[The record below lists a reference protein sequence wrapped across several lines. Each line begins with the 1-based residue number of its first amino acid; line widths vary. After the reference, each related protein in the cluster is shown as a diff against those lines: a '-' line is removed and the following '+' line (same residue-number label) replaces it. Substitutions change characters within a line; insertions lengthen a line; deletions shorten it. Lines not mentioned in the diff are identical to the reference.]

1 MTRAGL
7 TELGGLHHTSSI
19 TKDVVEN
26 ARFYVGTLGLRL
38 VYKGVNFDDPSMYH
52 LAYGDGIG
60 SYGTIMTFFDI
71 PYAAS
76 NRPGSGSVSA
86 IGLRVS
92 DGDALRYW
100 ADRFDG
106 EGVRHGGITERYD
119 GRAMIA
125 FSDPEGHRLQL
136 VAEGGGVAIS
146 DGVRWDRSPVP
157 AEAQVRG
164 LESYAMTVGG
174 AGPTRRTLVD
184 LMDFRE
190 REEFDDAEGRKVVVF
205 EVGPGG
211 PGAEVHLMER
221 PELGRERLGAGGVQH
236 VAFRTTDEEEIGR
249 WAGAVDRAGLRS
261 SGLVDRFFAKSLY
274 YREPN
279 GILLE
284 LTTTDGGPSW
294 ISRMA
299 DLEHLGENL
308 IIPPPLEDRR
318 AEIEAN
324 LRPLHVEQFVGG

>member
-1 MTRAGL
+1 MTGAGL

-19 TKDVVEN
+19 TKDVAEN
-26 ARFYVGTLGLRL
+26 ARFYVRTLGLRL

-60 SYGTIMTFFDI
+60 SHGTIMTFFDI
-71 PYAAS
+71 PYAAP

-86 IGLRVS
+86 IGLRVP
-92 DGDALRYW
+92 DRDALEYW
-100 ADRFDG
+100 AERFDG
-106 EGVRHGGITERYD
+106 EGVRHGGVTERYD

-136 VAEGGGVAIS
+136 VDGGGETAIPGGVAW
-146 DGVRWDRSPVP
+146 GRSPVP
-157 AEAQVRG
+157 EEAQIRG
-164 LESYAMTVGG
+164 LESYAMIVGE

-184 LMDFRE
+184 LMGFRE
-190 REEFDDAEGRKVVVF
+190 REWFGDAEGRKIVVY

-211 PGAEVHLMER
+211 PGAEVHLTER
-221 PELGRERLGAGGVQH
+221 PELVRERLGAGGVQH

-261 SGLVDRFFAKSLY
+261 SGLVDRFLAKSLY

-294 ISRMA
+294 VSRMA
-299 DLEHLGENL
+299 DPTRIGEDL
-308 IIPPPLEDRR
+308 VIPPPLEYRR

-324 LRPLHVEQFVGG
+324 LRPLHVEQLVGG